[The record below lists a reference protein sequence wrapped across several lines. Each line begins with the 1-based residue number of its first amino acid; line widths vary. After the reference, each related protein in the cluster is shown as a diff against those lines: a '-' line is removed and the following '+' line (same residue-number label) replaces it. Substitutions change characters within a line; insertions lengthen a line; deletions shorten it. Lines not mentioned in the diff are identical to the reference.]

1 MTKGSYRVC
10 ILIRSGN
17 GGDICDSHS
26 RNLRIGDVT
35 DAVSGGSDKR
45 FVLRARGGDRLIDGR
60 TGRWNNGPFG
70 AGRRRRG
77 LAETRQP
84 FKFSSNSL
92 FLVMKSVAFGE
103 PVKIGVLNLWL
114 TSHSNLTLELLLSQ
128 GVPRMTVSSHLRGA
142 EAIIFGIA
150 QPYAT
155 SDGNCIAN
163 APYHA
168 SRCILTSLHFCRP
181 R

>member
-84 FKFSSNSL
+84 FQILLEFSVFGYEERCVWGASQNRC
-92 FLVMKSVAFGE
+92 FESVAYE
-103 PVKIGVLNLWL
+103 PLQLNTR
-114 TSHSNLTLELLLSQ
+114 TSSIARSSPHDGFEPPSWCRSN
-128 GVPRMTVSSHLRGA
+128 
-142 EAIIFGIA
+142 
-150 QPYAT
+150 
-155 SDGNCIAN
+155 
-163 APYHA
+163 
-168 SRCILTSLHFCRP
+168 HFRH
-181 R
+181 RSTIRDQ